1 MGTQYTLHYRNVWH
15 RQIEALCRARP
26 SNMPSSK
33 VKPSERRR
41 CPQACASCKRRKERC
56 DGRQPCSRCIVRG
69 VQYECFFSRPLE
81 TPPPSAT
88 PMTAPMGAAGSTT
101 AAPAAIA
108 TVVAT
113 PTVATAAPQSEASP
127 QSTSSVVGSTSGPTN
142 ANSPGR
148 KGPLP
153 APTSSTNAN
162 GLRHDRSIDF
172 DEPAVVAQAVNPSA
186 GNASSDQ
193 PRRKR
198 RRSHLGSSSAAA
210 AVPHLSRLIQGGRG
224 SLFYIGDS
232 ANLCFLQ
239 IIRRLT
245 RESIG
250 SCTFTDDP
258 FQHMIVE
265 AAPTPNNNWVMDA
278 IQGPPSIPSVDKATS
293 LLTWFLLAT
302 NCILGM
308 YDETELKENMM
319 WWLQQQSPKDSS
331 PDSSRDSFTT
341 ADSAAQ
347 EAIFFLIF
355 AIGAQ
360 ASPDDNDELA
370 EKYFNYGRYLT
381 VCGATVEPSIST
393 IQAYILL
400 SMYLLGASRRNASF
414 MYLGMAVR
422 AAYALGIHRSDI
434 NAAFDSNEYAPRERL
449 WKVLRTLDLFL
460 STSLGRPP
468 STTETRDTKAE
479 TNYSASNDLCS
490 IFEAILTQVYSTRTV
505 STSTIEKISEQH
517 RLWTTRFASGL
528 ATDGIQPEEFLDF
541 DHDGAKAPNI
551 GLFHLKEAYYWTIML
566 LSRPFLIENIS
577 RHIARSKSQYKMDS
591 GTTTPAHPHSP
602 SDDILAYACVD
613 SAIRTMSLLRSLLS
627 APNVPKRLPFIVN
640 SAFVS
645 ALVLGFAQ
653 FGDLDRVF
661 PIGKSLVIAQKVLT
675 LFGRH
680 DPVSKRYAAIVT
692 DLQAAC
698 EAYLEKRARGKME
711 RHSVLIGGLFGTV
724 EDGKVNPV
732 ADAAAAAA
740 VAMGAERAEDSE
752 KAERTAALLIRSPT
766 SSSAAQPQQY
776 QQQNQQQQQQ
786 RRHQEVQNVLN
797 MHRGIP
803 GIPLPHSLGTHG
815 TQNGNP
821 PPSRGVSGQTPLP
834 APSPHQHNP
843 TISSIHQHPPT
854 HQIPS
859 YPGIDFT
866 PPSTDGNDE
875 FLGLP
880 NAAET
885 DDTLL
890 GQHDASAYDM
900 DDSSQ
905 QLLPHMSGLPDM
917 IMAMSPRMLSFD
929 SFDKNL
935 QLFPTM
941 DTTCFL

>member
-1 MGTQYTLHYRNVWH
+1 
-15 RQIEALCRARP
+15 
-26 SNMPSSK
+26 MPSSK

-81 TPPPSAT
+81 TTPPSAG
-88 PMTAPMGAAGSTT
+88 PMATHAGAAGSTST
-101 AAPAAIA
+101 APAAA
-108 TVVAT
+108 ASVLAAPGVTS
-113 PTVATAAPQSEASP
+113 AAPQSENSP
-127 QSTSSVVGSTSGPTN
+127 HSTSSVMGSTSAPTN

-153 APTSSTNAN
+153 APTSSSNAN
-162 GLRHDRSIDF
+162 GLRQMDF
-172 DEPAVVAQAVNPSA
+172 DEPAVVAQNTTPGG
-186 GNASSDQ
+186 GNASDQ

-250 SCTFTDDP
+250 SCAFTDDP
-258 FQHMIVE
+258 LQHLIVE
-265 AAPTPNNNWVMDA
+265 SAPLISNNWVMEA
-278 IQGPPSIPSVDKATS
+278 IQGPPSIPSVDKASS
-293 LLTWFLLAT
+293 LLTWFLRAT

-308 YDETELKENMM
+308 YDEAELKENMV
-319 WWLQQQSPKDSS
+319 WWLQQQSPKDQS
-331 PDSSRDSFTT
+331 PDSSRESISS
-341 ADSAAQ
+341 ADSTAQ

-360 ASPDDNDELA
+360 ASPEDNDELA

-381 VCGATVEPSIST
+381 VCGVTVEPSISN

-400 SMYLLGASRRNASF
+400 SMYLLVASRRNASF

-434 NAAFDSNEYAPRERL
+434 NAAFDPSEYAPRERL
-449 WKVLRTLDLFL
+449 WRVLRVLDLFL

-479 TNYSASNDLCS
+479 NNYSASNDLCS

-528 ATDGIQPEEFLDF
+528 ATDGIQPEEFLDL
-541 DHDGAKAPNI
+541 DQDGTKGPNI

-577 RHIARSKSQYKMDS
+577 RHIAKSKAQYKADS
-591 GTTTPAHPHSP
+591 GTTTPAANPHSP

-613 SAIRTMSLLRSLLS
+613 SAIRTMSLLRGLLS
-627 APNVPKRLPFIVN
+627 AQKVPKRLPFIVN

-661 PIGKSLVIAQKVLT
+661 PIGKSLAIAQKVLA
-675 LFGRH
+675 LFGKH
-680 DPVSKRYAAIVT
+680 DPVSKRYAGIVS

-698 EAYLEKRARGKME
+698 EQYLEKRARGKME

-724 EDGKVNPV
+724 EDGKPNPAAAAV
-732 ADAAAAAA
+732 AAAAAA
-740 VAMGAERAEDSE
+740 MGATSERTEDSE
-752 KAERTAALLIRSPT
+752 SAGRKATQLVKPPT
-766 SSSAAQPQQY
+766 SSTTAQPPQD
-776 QQQNQQQQQQ
+776 QQQDQQQQ
-786 RRHQEVQNVLN
+786 RRHQEIQNVLN

-803 GIPLPHSLGTHG
+803 GAPGSHSLSAPA
-815 TQNGNP
+815 TQDSSNP
-821 PPSRGVSGQTPLP
+821 SASRDASGQTPMP
-834 APSPHQHNP
+834 TPSPHQHNQA
-843 TISSIHQHPPT
+843 ISSSSIQQHPPI

-859 YPGIDFT
+859 YSGIDFT
-866 PPSTDGNDE
+866 PPSTDGNDD

-880 NAAET
+880 NAVEAE
-885 DDTLL
+885 DTLL
-890 GQHDASAYDM
+890 GRHHTSAYDM

-917 IMAMSPRMLSFD
+917 IMAMSPRMLNFD
-929 SFDKNL
+929 SFDKSL

-941 DTTCFL
+941 DTTGFL